1 MTEELASVSPK
12 VLKWARTSL
21 GLDIH
26 EVSQEIGKDVEIIE
40 NWEAGD
46 ASPTY
51 AQLEK
56 LAYTVYK
63 RPLAIFFMEDPPPE
77 PNLKAE
83 FRTFLSHSSNRLNKD
98 TYLAVRDA
106 KAKQFY
112 LSEFASSSLETEWLK
127 AIGDG
132 LRSQQSIVKLA
143 AAARSFLNVSERQ
156 IARTQKA
163 EEALAVWRDAVEQTG
178 IYIFKRAFKQA
189 EISGFC
195 LSDSA
200 YPLVYL
206 NNKTSF
212 TRQTFTIFHELAHL
226 ALGTSGICSVDTT
239 YISDLQQRDK
249 LTEER
254 CDSFAAEVLVPSESF
269 SAFSIRT
276 IDDGTLT
283 GIAKHFRVSPAVIA
297 RKCLDAGLINRSEY
311 SELMKRYFPDNW
323 REYKKSDSN
332 ESSGNYYNTQLQYLS
347 KRYFTEAF
355 RKYSTGKLSASSLAD
370 YLGVKVSSL
379 SNFESRLLT
388 RGQFE

>member
-21 GLDIH
+21 GLDIT
-26 EVSQEIGKDVEIIE
+26 EVSHEIGKDVEVIE
-40 NWEAGD
+40 DWEAGD

-63 RPLAIFFMEDPPPE
+63 RPLAIFFMDEPPAE
-77 PNLKAE
+77 PSLKTE
-83 FRTFLSHSSNRLNKD
+83 FRTFLSHSTNRLNKD
-98 TYLAVRDA
+98 THLAVRDA
-106 KAKQFY
+106 KAKQLY
-112 LSEFASSSLETEWLK
+112 LSEFASPSLKDDWLK
-127 AIGDG
+127 KIGEG
-132 LRSQQSIVKLA
+132 LRSQQSMIKIA
-143 AAARSFLNVSERQ
+143 ATARKFLDVSEAK

-163 EEALAVWRDAVEQTG
+163 EEALGLWRDAVEQTG

-195 LSDSA
+195 LADSI
-200 YPLVYL
+200 YPLIYL

-226 ALGTSGICSVDTT
+226 AFGTSGICAVDTN
-239 YISDLQQRDK
+239 YVSDLQQRDK
-249 LTEER
+249 FTEER
-254 CDSFAAEVLVPSESF
+254 CDNFAAELLIPSESF
-269 SAFSIRT
+269 AAFSIENV
-276 IDDGTLT
+276 DDATLT
-283 GIAKHFRVSPAVIA
+283 RVAKHFRVSPAVVA
-297 RKCLDAGLINRSEY
+297 RKCLDSNLIGRTEY
-311 SELMKRYFPDNW
+311 SVLMKRYFPDNW
-323 REYKKSDSN
+323 RDYKKSDTSEN
-332 ESSGNYYNTQLQYLS
+332 SGNYYNTQLQYLS

-355 RKYSTGKLSASSLAD
+355 REYSAGKMPASSLAD

-379 SNFESRLLT
+379 STFESRLLT